1 MKHLIKRVRKF
12 LVDACMLLG
21 SVAFIA
27 LIICSPFIIVFGFR
41 FAWLAAGALMGAP

>member
-21 SVAFIA
+21 SAAFIA
-27 LIICSPFIIVFGFR
+27 LILCSPFIIIFGIR
-41 FAWLAAGALMGAP
+41 FAWLAAGALLGVP